1 MSEFQ
6 HEGNGLAITNESAGS
21 ASMTSRA
28 YSQMKQDIISG
39 RLHPGQKLKIEELRQ
54 KYDTGTSPI
63 REALSL
69 LTSDYLVERKDQRG
83 FRVSTASAEK
93 FEELLRT
100 RCWLEDRA
108 IRESIARGSSQWE
121 EKVVLANY
129 RLSRIPRSQSADNFI
144 ANQQWEVAHKDFHM
158 TLISECGSS
167 LLLTFCE
174 QLYQQNI
181 RYRQLSGAT
190 AYPERDIAEE
200 HNSICDA
207 VLSRDAELAAQ
218 LLVEHYNKT
227 SHFVQRE
234 LTKD

>member
-1 MSEFQ
+1 MTEFQ
-6 HEGNGLAITNESAGS
+6 HEGNGLAITDESAGS

-83 FRVSTASAEK
+83 FRVSASAEK

-108 IRESIARGSSQWE
+108 IRESIAAHHNGKRKWCWQITVYPVFRALSQQII
-121 EKVVLANY
+121 
-129 RLSRIPRSQSADNFI
+129 LS
-144 ANQQWEVAHKDFHM
+144 
-158 TLISECGSS
+158 LISNGKWPIK
-167 LLLTFCE
+167 TF
-174 QLYQQNI
+174 
-181 RYRQLSGAT
+181 T
-190 AYPERDIAEE
+190 
-200 HNSICDA
+200 
-207 VLSRDAELAAQ
+207 
-218 LLVEHYNKT
+218 
-227 SHFVQRE
+227 
-234 LTKD
+234 